1 VSLKA
6 ELLAIQFQS
15 MNITLSSIY
24 EKYALEWAIDHA
36 ECASFKYYMQMG
48 FLIEHSIS
56 TWLCK
61 FCLHSVKDLGVI
73 YQRMQN

>member
-36 ECASFKYYMQMG
+36 ECGSFKYYVQMG

-56 TWLCK
+56 T
-61 FCLHSVKDLGVI
+61 
-73 YQRMQN
+73 